1 MHIVVTGAAGFVG
14 EELVR
19 QLLLDAS
26 VDRLSAVDQ
35 RFGPA
40 AEAWRADARVRLHEG
55 DFAAPELL
63 DRVLAAP
70 VDWVFHLASVP
81 GGLAER
87 EPELGRRV
95 NLHATLA
102 LFDRLATGGK
112 AVRVVFAS
120 SIAVYGALDAQ
131 AAVHDSTLPAPAL
144 SYGAHKLMAEVHLA
158 DLSRRGLLDG
168 VSLRLPGIVA
178 RPDSATGHGSAF
190 MSNLIRRVQ
199 AGEPH
204 DCPVSAD
211 AHCWWMSRR
220 CCVGNLLHAAKVD
233 TRRLPPQRVVQ
244 LPVIAATVREV
255 AEAAARGRDPQ
266 VRYQPDETLEAVFG
280 RMPALRAPQ
289 ARLLGFVDDGSLDQ
303 LADNALA

>member
-14 EELVR
+14 EALVR
-19 QLLLDAS
+19 QLLLDAAVS
-26 VDRLSAVDQ
+26 RLSAVDQ

-40 AEAWRADARVRLHEG
+40 ADAWHADARVRLHEG
-55 DFAAPELL
+55 DFAAPGLL
-63 DRVLAAP
+63 DRVLAGP
-70 VDWVFHLASVP
+70 VDVVFHLASVP
-81 GGLAER
+81 GSLAER

-102 LFDRLATGGK
+102 LFDRLAAGGK
-112 AVRVVFAS
+112 ATRVVFAS

-131 AAVHDSTLPAPAL
+131 AVMHESAVAAPTL
-144 SYGAHKLMAEVHLA
+144 SYGAHKLMAEVQLA

-178 RPDSATGHGSAF
+178 RPASATGHGSAF
-190 MSNLIRRVQ
+190 MSDLIRRVQ
-199 AGEPH
+199 AGESY

-220 CCVGNLLHAAKVD
+220 CCVDNLLHAARID
-233 TRRLPPQRVVQ
+233 TRRLRLQRVVQ
-244 LPVIAATVREV
+244 LPVIAATVRNV
-255 AEAAARGRDPQ
+255 AEAAAHGRVPQ

-289 ARLLGFVDDGSLDQ
+289 ARQLGFVDDGSLDK
-303 LADNALA
+303 LVDNALA